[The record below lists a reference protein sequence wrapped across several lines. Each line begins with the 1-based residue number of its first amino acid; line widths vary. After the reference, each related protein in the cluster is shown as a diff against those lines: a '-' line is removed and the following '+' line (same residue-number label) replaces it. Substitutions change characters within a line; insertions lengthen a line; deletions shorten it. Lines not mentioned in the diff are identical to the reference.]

1 MQVTLVIDTSI
12 VDSLRYRR
20 YIDNRPLA
28 SRSYLRCS
36 HAVYFKSPDLRLYG
50 GATLKHVLTQYRM
63 LVRRVLISVYMA
75 EQH

>member
-50 GATLKHVLTQYRM
+50 GATLKPSGR
-63 LVRRVLISVYMA
+63 
-75 EQH
+75 

>member
-50 GATLKHVLTQYRM
+50 GATLKLGWSCRE
-63 LVRRVLISVYMA
+63 SNPA
-75 EQH
+75 DSS